1 MSTRGAKSLAV
12 RAKQQI
18 SICCETLCEKNVVE
32 EYIKELESRIK
43 FLEASKILE
52 DEHFTRKAAK
62 ILKLIK

>member
-32 EYIKELESRIK
+32 EYIEELESRIK
-43 FLEASKILE
+43 FLE
-52 DEHFTRKAAK
+52 DEYFARKANL
-62 ILKLIK
+62 ILNEIRKD